1 MSSSQE
7 DESSWASSMEARVK
21 HKGLVRVRTRRGA
34 LGNHF
39 LVAFASGLFTVE
51 VAQSR
56 FCP

>member
-34 LGNHF
+34 LCTHQYIAVKGITF
-39 LVAFASGLFTVE
+39 L
-51 VAQSR
+51 
-56 FCP
+56 